1 MLDTC
6 RRCALVN
13 TLLGLVALVPGLLTK
28 ALGRR
33 DGSRGGR
40 VAGHYKAAGCGTRIV
55 FTSRGLREMMFELR
69 DSRLKIYRH
78 SEKEP
83 KIECLLGLLV
93 GFTSQKV
100 QDQF

>member
-33 DGSRGGR
+33 DGSRGDGSPGIIKPP
-40 VAGHYKAAGCGTRIV
+40 VAAPALFLLPGACG
-55 FTSRGLREMMFELR
+55 
-69 DSRLKIYRH
+69 K
-78 SEKEP
+78 
-83 KIECLLGLLV
+83 
-93 GFTSQKV
+93 
-100 QDQF
+100 